1 MFNKHWVSPLIIVR
15 RKHADPSAVP
25 ADEGFS
31 NCAMPT
37 TDKDVASDSKVPWNL
52 SVITK
57 SSRWIQRTEISI
69 TPGCGALADR
79 GYNHPSRSGKNDGVA
94 RRWVRN
100 QVLISRRRECRTAGA
115 GGAAAAGRDDEFD
128 SEFCSD
134 WHRGWRTAM
143 AAMMAVAPKIL
154 ARYLRVEVNG
164 LDEVFLLPDCRVASC
179 CEAAR
184 WKY

>member
-1 MFNKHWVSPLIIVR
+1 LSGENTPIRPPFPLTKVFQIVQCR
-15 RKHADPSAVP
+15 RLTRMWQATRKFRGTFQSS
-25 ADEGFS
+25 S
-31 NCAMPT
+31 N
-37 TDKDVASDSKVPWNL
+37 L
-52 SVITK
+52 Q
-57 SSRWIQRTEISI
+57 RWIQRTEISI
-69 TPGCGALADR
+69 ASGWGAMADR

-134 WHRGWRTAM
+134 WHGGWRTAM
-143 AAMMAVAPKIL
+143 AAMMAMAPKVL

>member
-25 ADEGFS
+25 TDEGFS

-52 SVITK
+52 SVIIK
-57 SSRWIQRTEISI
+57 SSTGGFSGPKSRSRRVAAPRPIAATI
-69 TPGCGALADR
+69 TPPVPGKMMAWRAGASLD
-79 GYNHPSRSGKNDGVA
+79 
-94 RRWVRN
+94 
-100 QVLISRRRECRTAGA
+100 QQRRECRTAGA